1 MRIIS
6 LFLFSAVAFLSGCTN
21 TVKLE
26 APDKPI
32 AVSVDVN
39 IKHKIEIDRQLDKSI
54 TTKKDIF

>member
-6 LFLFSAVAFLSGCTN
+6 LFLLSTVSVLFGCTN

-32 AVSVDVN
+32 AVNVDVN